1 MELALRLPALE
12 TESVVSEASLTIAT
26 QHVIPEYL
34 LQNHIM
40 RVDNLDEVA
49 EHDYSL
55 ENIYFTHSTMQGAID
70 HVQLR
75 AAALDAI
82 LIQPELGFVNVPL
95 LKSLTAKAKQKAIPL
110 ILYTPKFRQAARDL
124 ALSMG
129 LDEYHYG
136 AITSTLMKKIAFI
149 KKWKEYK
156 NQHGNK
162 TYVNAANPTAA
173 SPINRV
179 FGVKRIVDVA
189 VSFISLFLLSPVLLL
204 IAILVKL
211 ESKGPVFYVA
221 KRAGS
226 GYRIFNFF
234 KFRTMRVGA
243 ADELKELAHL
253 NQYGGNPKDGVFFKI
268 KNDPRISPFGQ
279 FLRSTSLDEIPQL
292 MNVLIGDMSLTGNR
306 PLPLYEA
313 EKLTRDQ
320 MAWRFLAPAGIT
332 GLWQVTKRGK
342 ENMLPEERIALDMEY
357 AKKNSFWFDLKI
369 MVSTIPAL
377 LQKEKV

>member
-1 MELALRLPALE
+1 
-12 TESVVSEASLTIAT
+12 
-26 QHVIPEYL
+26 
-34 LQNHIM
+34 
-40 RVDNLDEVA
+40 
-49 EHDYSL
+49 
-55 ENIYFTHSTMQGAID
+55 
-70 HVQLR
+70 
-75 AAALDAI
+75 
-82 LIQPELGFVNVPL
+82 
-95 LKSLTAKAKQKAIPL
+95 
-110 ILYTPKFRQAARDL
+110 
-124 ALSMG
+124 
-129 LDEYHYG
+129 
-136 AITSTLMKKIAFI
+136 
-149 KKWKEYK
+149 
-156 NQHGNK
+156 
-162 TYVNAANPTAA
+162 
-173 SPINRV
+173 
-179 FGVKRIVDVA
+179 
-189 VSFISLFLLSPVLLL
+189 VLLL